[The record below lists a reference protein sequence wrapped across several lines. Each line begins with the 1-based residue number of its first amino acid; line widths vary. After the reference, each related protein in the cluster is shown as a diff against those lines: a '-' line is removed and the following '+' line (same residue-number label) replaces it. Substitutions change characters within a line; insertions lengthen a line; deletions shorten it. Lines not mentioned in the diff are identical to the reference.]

1 MLVENSE
8 GGSCGLILWAFDFEM
23 GKKKDRDSKK
33 KGRKHARDSG
43 VASTASERSNSR
55 GGDGKHEDRATKKA
69 LRKQRNKAKH
79 ATDAQRLREQL
90 EQQGLVLDA
99 VKPDGNC
106 LFRSISKQLTGTEEH
121 HARYRAQAIE
131 YMRLNRPDFEFF
143 VEDDEPW
150 EDYLTRIA
158 SNREW
163 GGNLELKA
171 LSDVLRVSF
180 VIHQLDAPRFV
191 MQCQGQ
197 PTRSVHLGYSGM
209 MHYDSVKHSSDS
221 SGPGQP
227 AMRFEMGDT
236 VATLPQGEDGH
247 RPKPITGLERRV
259 MQETGCPHLEYVR
272 AMLRRFNG
280 VADAAVEELT
290 VELAMADFS
299 WDRAIE
305 LWNLNGTTNGR
316 AEGRGGG
323 GAAAATAAAATTQAA
338 AAAAAAAESGDGD
351 VNFRKTVEN
360 VKMITGCPSFQLCR
374 KVLDDV
380 GGDVG
385 AAVQELQTI
394 FIMGGEVW
402 PTDEQL
408 NQAEEAEFVNDD
420 PIDGEGS
427 CEMWLVDESASKN
440 TDFFFGSSFGE
451 KGGYRSDQR
460 VWRRIDLPR
469 VSSSTAPGLD
479 AYLTARSLLPS
490 AAVDPQD
497 DEEEVYGRNTGTMY
511 FEVAQ
516 IVKDDN
522 ENDNDGSDGDHSDGH
537 EDEDDDDDDDGEV
550 VVPWSGDDPLETGA
564 TGQNDGGGGSAKA
577 SSSTQSNAKKPGA
590 VKVTAQRRRP
600 RTISRNKPC
609 PCGSKLKYKA
619 CCHPS
624 VRLKRQRRLER
635 LRGKHGDDF
644 DSKRRGGD
652 DNTQAQE
659 DGQTLRVEPTAEIQV
674 IAI

>member
-1 MLVENSE
+1 
-8 GGSCGLILWAFDFEM
+8 M

-33 KGRKHARDSG
+33 KGRKQAKDSG
-43 VASTASERSNSR
+43 AAPTARERSSGR
-55 GGDGKHEDRATKKA
+55 GGDGKREDRATKKA

-106 LFRSISKQLTGTEEH
+106 LFRSISKQITGTEEH

-131 YMRLNRPDFEFF
+131 YMRVNRPDFEFF

-150 EDYLTRIA
+150 EDYLTRI
-158 SNREW
+158 SSDREW

-227 AMRFEMGDT
+227 AMRFEMGDA
-236 VATLPQGEDGH
+236 VAALHEEDDN

-305 LWNLNGTTNGR
+305 LWNLNGTNDAGSGFQTFLP
-316 AEGRGGG
+316 ASK
-323 GAAAATAAAATTQAA
+323 AA
-338 AAAAAAAESGDGD
+338 AAAATQAAENESD
-351 VNFRKTVEN
+351 VNYRKTVDN

-394 FIMGGEVW
+394 FVMGGEVW

-408 NQAEEAEFVNDD
+408 NQAEEAHIDD
-420 PIDGEGS
+420 PDGEGS

-440 TDFFFGSSFGE
+440 TEFFFGSGFGIKDGFASE
-451 KGGYRSDQR
+451 QR

-469 VSSSTAPGLD
+469 VSNMAPGLD

-490 AAVDPQD
+490 ATVDPQD

-516 IVKDDN
+516 IVKDDD
-522 ENDNDGSDGDHSDGH
+522 EQDNDGSDDDNSDGN
-537 EDEDDDDDDDGEV
+537 EDDDDEV
-550 VVPWSGDDPLETGA
+550 VVPWSGDDPFENESTGA
-564 TGQNDGGGGSAKA
+564 NDGGGGTAKV
-577 SSSTQSNAKKPGA
+577 SSTHSHPKPSA
-590 VKVTAQRRRP
+590 VKATADRRRP

-619 CCHPS
+619 CCHPG
-624 VRLKRQRRLER
+624 VRLRRQRRLER

-644 DSKRRGGD
+644 DSNHGGD
-652 DNTQAQE
+652 STQAHE
-659 DGQTLRVEPTAEIQV
+659 DGQTLRVEPAAEIQV